1 MVAAVGGHRKSGE
14 SGDDEAR
21 LRKQIKDRAG
31 NSQRTHRQRLVTTL
45 MAFDEP
51 QELDEQTRVLQDSLS
66 LDALQSLTPR
76 DAVKK
81 LSEFGDS
88 VRKHLK
94 EVGKKAVST
103 STWVSKAWRNGDL
116 YRQTMVH
123 VIIGLE
129 YKRLAA
135 EKRFHALD
143 QVYALAKENTD
154 SAGLDDAIANFD
166 ATVRRYT
173 QDRESIVQRELNKKA
188 KLARASPT
196 ASAAPKSTHPRVIES
211 ELDVILAEDDDGDGD
226 GDSDGDSDDKE
237 SDFGS
242 VSNDLEE
249 QDAED
254 ENETHVF
261 DKMASGKAKLA
272 QSPAMFLNQK
282 SFEKVGE
289 AFAEGS
295 TVADVERDLIAYARR
310 QIENLAKQSPDA
322 APEEAASASA
332 EGAEKKSSVHELMFR
347 HSKSDRS
354 EVKSALEDDD
364 DDDAMSAF
372 GRSMQQLS
380 NAELRVTIVRL
391 LRTQIWEAFENPG
404 GSNFSY
410 MLAIFFMSLIFI
422 SSFAF
427 CLETLPRF
435 EGDAQAGDIFYGI
448 EVFSLVMFTMEYVL
462 RSLCCPKWTK
472 FVVQPINIVDLVAI
486 LPFYLQLTLPM
497 SVDSIQ
503 VVRTIRLVRVLR
515 ILRLGVKFGRLKII
529 GLSIAECADM
539 LLVSMAIGG
548 LAIVIFSTLIY
559 YAEHGDYIAAQGI
572 YARNSD
578 IACDNLDASV
588 TSIWNSDGTLISDC
602 TYVET
607 PYKSIPASFW
617 WCVVTLMTV
626 GYGDNVPV
634 TSAGKLVASLTMVCS
649 VLLLALPISVIGT
662 EFTRQW
668 IDYKADV
675 EYERDKKI
683 VAPRFQ
689 KLIKATRL
697 QLKAAQ
703 ETQQDMRSRQM
714 SLDDKI
720 QTIKSLVM
728 RRTAETMFLKRKIVA
743 RSGLSVIGFE
753 KFEQQLDMDDLDVE
767 MRGMFMTHKEYKQT
781 LREVDTIWSGD
792 QLQRFSEFLI
802 NANHVLEGLCNDDFD
817 MISQEI
823 DSLFFEAWR
832 VKSKL
837 MANFGPGV
845 QTKRRWKRAGMVAK
859 FSSPNT
865 DSKKER
871 K

>member
-14 SGDDEAR
+14 SADDEAR

-66 LDALQSLTPR
+66 LDALHSLTPQ

-94 EVGKKAVST
+94 EVGKKALST
-103 STWVSKAWRNGDL
+103 HTWVSKAWHNGDL
-116 YRQTMVH
+116 YKQTMVH
-123 VIIGLE
+123 IIIGLE
-129 YKRLAA
+129 FKRLAA
-135 EKRFHALD
+135 EKRFQALD

-154 SAGLDDAIANFD
+154 SADLDEAIANFD

-188 KLARASPT
+188 KLARAST
-196 ASAAPKSTHPRVIES
+196 TVSAAPEPMRPRVVES
-211 ELDVILAEDDDGDGD
+211 ELDMILAEDVNGDE
-226 GDSDGDSDDKE
+226 DDKE
-237 SDFGS
+237 SDVGS
-242 VSNDLEE
+242 MSSDSEE
-249 QDAED
+249 QAAKH
-254 ENETHVF
+254 ENGDSHETQVF
-261 DKMASGKAKLA
+261 DKIVSGKAKLA
-272 QSPAMFLNQK
+272 QSPATFLNQH
-282 SFEKVGE
+282 SFVKVGE

-310 QIENLAKQSPDA
+310 QIENLAKQSLDA

-332 EGAEKKSSVHELMFR
+332 EAAEKQSFVHELMFR
-347 HSKSDRS
+347 SSKSDRS
-354 EVKSALEDDD
+354 EDKSALED

-380 NAELRVTIVRL
+380 NAELRGTIVRL
-391 LRTQIWEAFENPG
+391 LRNQIWETFENPG
-404 GSNFSY
+404 GSNFAY
-410 MLAIFFMSLIFI
+410 MLALFFMILVFV

-448 EVFSLVMFTMEYVL
+448 EVFSLVMFTLEYVL

-472 FVVQPINIVDLVAI
+472 FVVQPLNIVDLVAI

-529 GLSIAECADM
+529 GLSIAECGDM

-602 TYVET
+602 TYVES

-634 TSAGKLVASLTMVCS
+634 TSAGKLIASLTMVCS

-675 EYERDKKI
+675 EYERDRKI

-767 MRGMFMTHKEYKQT
+767 MRGMFTTHKEYKQT

-817 MISQEI
+817 MVSQEV

-845 QTKRRWKRAGMVAK
+845 QTKKRWKRAGMVAK
-859 FSSPNT
+859 FSST
-865 DSKKER
+865 TESKQR

>member
-1 MVAAVGGHRKSGE
+1 
-14 SGDDEAR
+14 
-21 LRKQIKDRAG
+21 
-31 NSQRTHRQRLVTTL
+31 
-45 MAFDEP
+45 
-51 QELDEQTRVLQDSLS
+51 
-66 LDALQSLTPR
+66 
-76 DAVKK
+76 
-81 LSEFGDS
+81 
-88 VRKHLK
+88 
-94 EVGKKAVST
+94 
-103 STWVSKAWRNGDL
+103 
-116 YRQTMVH
+116 MVH
-123 VIIGLE
+123 IIIGLE
-129 YKRLAA
+129 FKRLAA

-154 SAGLDDAIANFD
+154 SEGLEEAIAKFD

-188 KLARASPT
+188 KLARTSTT
-196 ASAAPKSTHPRVIES
+196 ASAAPKSRRPRVVDS
-211 ELDVILAEDDDGDGD
+211 ELDLILAEDGSSGEDDA
-226 GDSDGDSDDKE
+226 K

-242 VSNDLEE
+242 MSDDPEE
-249 QDAED
+249 QDAEHEHGD
-254 ENETHVF
+254 SSATPVF
-261 DKMASGKAKLA
+261 DKMDSGKAKLA
-272 QSPAMFLNQK
+272 QSPATFLNQQ
-282 SFEKVGE
+282 SFMKVGE
-289 AFAEGS
+289 GFAEGL
-295 TVADVERDLIAYARR
+295 TVADVERDLIAYAQR
-310 QIENLAKQSPDA
+310 QIENLANQPLDA

-332 EGAEKKSSVHELMFR
+332 AAVEKPSFVRELT
-347 HSKSDRS
+347 
-354 EVKSALEDDD
+354 LGDDD
-364 DDDAMSAF
+364 EDGDTMSAF

-380 NAELRVTIVRL
+380 NAELRGTIVRL
-391 LRTQIWEAFENPG
+391 LRNQIWDAFENPG
-404 GSNFSY
+404 GSNVAY

-448 EVFSLVMFTMEYVL
+448 EVFSLVMFTLEYVL

-472 FVVQPINIVDLVAI
+472 FVVQPLNIVDLVAI

-529 GLSIAECADM
+529 GLSIAECGDM

-578 IACDNLDASV
+578 VACDNLDASV

-602 TYVET
+602 TYVES

-817 MISQEI
+817 MVSQEI

-837 MANFGPGV
+837 MASFGPGV
-845 QTKRRWKRAGMVAK
+845 QTKRRWKRAGIVAK
-859 FSSPNT
+859 FSST
-865 DSKKER
+865 TESKER

>member
-14 SGDDEAR
+14 SADDEAR

-31 NSQRTHRQRLVTTL
+31 NSQRAHRARLVTTL

-81 LSEFGDS
+81 LKEFGDS
-88 VRKHLK
+88 VRKHLT
-94 EVGKKAVST
+94 EVGKKALST
-103 STWVSKAWRNGDL
+103 HTWVSKAWHNGDL

-123 VIIGLE
+123 IIIGLE
-129 YKRLAA
+129 FKRLAA

-143 QVYALAKENTD
+143 QVYALAKVNTD
-154 SAGLDDAIANFD
+154 SEGLEEAIANFD

-188 KLARASPT
+188 KLARASTT
-196 ASAAPKSTHPRVIES
+196 ASAAPKSRRPRVVDS
-211 ELDVILAEDDDGDGD
+211 ELDLILAEDDSSGE
-226 GDSDGDSDDKE
+226 DDAK

-242 VSNDLEE
+242 MSDYPEE
-249 QDAED
+249 QDAEREHGD
-254 ENETHVF
+254 SLATPVL
-261 DKMASGKAKLA
+261 DKMDSEKAKLA
-272 QSPAMFLNQK
+272 QSPATFLNQQ
-282 SFEKVGE
+282 SFVKVGE
-289 AFAEGS
+289 AFAEGL
-295 TVADVERDLIAYARR
+295 TVADVERDLIAYAQR
-310 QIENLAKQSPDA
+310 QIENLANQSLDA
-322 APEEAASASA
+322 APEEAASAS
-332 EGAEKKSSVHELMFR
+332 GAAVEKRSFARELTLR

-354 EVKSALEDDD
+354 EGNGAREGDDD
-364 DDDAMSAF
+364 EDGDTMSAF

-380 NAELRVTIVRL
+380 NAELRGTIVRL
-391 LRTQIWEAFENPG
+391 LRNQIWDAFENPG

-410 MLAIFFMSLIFI
+410 VLAIFFMSLIFI

-448 EVFSLVMFTMEYVL
+448 EVFSLVMFTLEYVL

-472 FVVQPINIVDLVAI
+472 FVVQPLNIVDLVAI
-486 LPFYLQLTLPM
+486 LPFFLQLTLPM

-529 GLSIAECADM
+529 GLSIAECGDM
-539 LLVSMAIGG
+539 LLISMAIGG
-548 LAIVIFSTLIY
+548 LAIILFSTLIY

-578 IACDNLDASV
+578 VACDNLDASV

-602 TYVET
+602 TYVES

-634 TSAGKLVASLTMVCS
+634 TSAGKLIASLTMVCS

-675 EYERDKKI
+675 EYERDRKI

-767 MRGMFMTHKEYKQT
+767 MRGMFMTHKEYKHT

-817 MISQEI
+817 MVSQEI

-859 FSSPNT
+859 FSST
-865 DSKKER
+865 TESKER

>member
-14 SGDDEAR
+14 SADDEAR

-66 LDALQSLTPR
+66 LDALHSLTPQ

-88 VRKHLK
+88 VRKHLT
-94 EVGKKAVST
+94 EVGKKALST
-103 STWVSKAWRNGDL
+103 HTWVSKAWHNGDL
-116 YRQTMVH
+116 YKQTMVH
-123 VIIGLE
+123 IIIGLE
-129 YKRLAA
+129 FKRLAA
-135 EKRFHALD
+135 EKRFQALD

-154 SAGLDDAIANFD
+154 SADLDEAIANFD

-188 KLARASPT
+188 KLARAST
-196 ASAAPKSTHPRVIES
+196 TVSAAPKPMRPRVVES
-211 ELDVILAEDDDGDGD
+211 ELDMILAEDGNGDE
-226 GDSDGDSDDKE
+226 DDKE
-237 SDFGS
+237 SDVGS
-242 VSNDLEE
+242 MSSNSEE
-249 QDAED
+249 QAAKH
-254 ENETHVF
+254 ENGDSHETQVF
-261 DKMASGKAKLA
+261 DKIVSGKAKLA
-272 QSPAMFLNQK
+272 QSPATFLNQR
-282 SFEKVGE
+282 SFVKVGE

-310 QIENLAKQSPDA
+310 QIENLAKQSLDA

-332 EGAEKKSSVHELMFR
+332 EAAEKKSFIHELMFR
-347 HSKSDRS
+347 SSKSDPS
-354 EVKSALEDDD
+354 EDKSALED

-380 NAELRVTIVRL
+380 NAELRGTIVRL
-391 LRTQIWEAFENPG
+391 LRNQIWETFENPG
-404 GSNFSY
+404 GSNVAY
-410 MLAIFFMSLIFI
+410 MLAIFFMSLIFV

-448 EVFSLVMFTMEYVL
+448 EVFSLVMFTLEYVL

-472 FVVQPINIVDLVAI
+472 FVVQPLNIVDLVAI

-529 GLSIAECADM
+529 GLSIAECGDM

-578 IACDNLDASV
+578 VACDNLDASV

-602 TYVET
+602 TYVES

-634 TSAGKLVASLTMVCS
+634 TSAGKLIASLTMVCS

-675 EYERDKKI
+675 EYERDRKI

-817 MISQEI
+817 MVSQEV

-845 QTKRRWKRAGMVAK
+845 QTKKRWKRAGMVAK
-859 FSSPNT
+859 FSST
-865 DSKKER
+865 TESKER